1 MSPRGQQAFSFGVP
15 PVTKGVKWLGIA
27 TLVLSVGSALGET
40 GRWLAGELIFVPA
53 LLMHLQV
60 WRLFSYTFINPQ
72 PFNLLLSLM
81 GLWLVGGSLEQRW
94 GTRRFVL
101 FYFLAGAIAALATF
115 AVGFLARTVMAFPYM
130 GNWAPLEGM
139 VAVLA
144 VLSPNATF
152 FLYVVPVP
160 ARWMLPISAGMTV
173 LFMLMDSWPPYLPA
187 LFGLGAGLLLAGG
200 GSPRHFW
207 LRARM
212 AMLER
217 RLRRGNLRVVRGAPD
232 EKSTR
237 GSDKYLH

>member
-139 VAVLA
+139 VAALA
-144 VLSPNATF
+144 VLSPDATF

-160 ARWMLPISAGMTV
+160 ARWMLPISAGMTL
-173 LFMLMDSWPPYLPA
+173 LFMLMDGWPPYLPA
-187 LFGLGAGLLLAGG
+187 IFGLAAGVLLAGG

-207 LRARM
+207 LRTRM

-232 EKSTR
+232 EKRTR